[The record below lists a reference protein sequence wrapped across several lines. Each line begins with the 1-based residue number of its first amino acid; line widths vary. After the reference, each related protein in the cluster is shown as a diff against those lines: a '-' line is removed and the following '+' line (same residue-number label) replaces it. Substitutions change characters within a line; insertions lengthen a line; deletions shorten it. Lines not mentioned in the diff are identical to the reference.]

1 MKRLVCDYLIV
12 GSGAAP
18 MAFLDTL
25 LTELPETKVVLVDK
39 KVRPG
44 GHWVDDYDFVHLHQ
58 PSIVYGISSKQLEGN
73 WAKLLFTKGM
83 LPWKHQAS
91 KQELLDH
98 FQKFVDSKCQS
109 GQVEYFPE
117 CVYDFN
123 QPTDENA
130 KVVTFDSID
139 GKERYE
145 VEVREKLVNGALGE
159 CIIPSLNPPAFSV
172 DKTINLMTPNQVYD
186 LMDRNDDKPD
196 EGFLSKLMPAAL
208 CPGKAEDPNK
218 ENRHFVVLGAGKTA
232 MDTVVFLQKE
242 LGVAP
247 SDISWVISNDVW
259 MLSRENSQGPFGYVK
274 ALLDNNGD
282 KDKAVLALEAEGQFV
297 RLDPDVL
304 PTRFRFPTVGAK
316 ELKVMRKVSHKIR
329 RGRVSAIKLDPNT
342 GDIVVAF
349 EKDDQ
354 EDWVIPKSSNKE
366 HIFVHCTSPGPFN
379 NKPHDG
385 VLFGSEREMTLDLLF
400 APPISISMSCL
411 AKLESA
417 RQHGTLDAEFGA
429 ALLGN
434 ETSMSANKVLG
445 ELIQSV
451 GISSSEDGSETADFL
466 DELRSVI
473 TQAMFVALLDKDPMV
488 GFKWL
493 KTNRLSMLSIPG
505 FKGRMVED
513 LELIVEKG
521 QTLGSDPKKLKM
533 IRKVAKKLE
542 PLRGK

>member
-12 GSGAAP
+12 GSGASP

-25 LTELPETKVVLVDK
+25 LTELPDKKVVLVDK

-58 PSIVYGISSKQLEGN
+58 PSIVYGIASQQLEGN

-83 LPWKHQAS
+83 LPWVHRAS

-98 FQKFVDSKCQS
+98 FQKFVDSKCES

-117 CVYDFN
+117 CVYDFS
-123 QPTDENA
+123 QTMDENT
-130 KVVTFDSID
+130 KVVTFESID
-139 GKERYE
+139 GKETYE
-145 VEVREKLVNGALGE
+145 VEVREKLVNGVQGE
-159 CIIPSLNPPAFSV
+159 CIIPSLNPPAFPV
-172 DKTINLMTPNQVYD
+172 DENIKLMTPNQVYD
-186 LMDRNDDKPD
+186 LVDPDKSE
-196 EGFLSKLMPAAL
+196 EGFLSKLMLAAL
-208 CPGKAEDPNK
+208 CPGKTEIPDKA
-218 ENRHFVVLGAGKTA
+218 NRHFVVMGAGKTA
-232 MDTVVFLQKE
+232 MDTVVFLQEK

-274 ALLDNNGD
+274 ALLDHNGD

-297 RLDPDVL
+297 RLDPDVT
-304 PTRFRFPTVGAK
+304 PTRFRFPTVGK
-316 ELKVMRKVSHKIR
+316 EEIKVMRKVDHKIR
-329 RGRVSAIKLDPNT
+329 RGRVSAIKLDQNT
-342 GDIVVAF
+342 GDIVVEF
-349 EKDDQ
+349 EKD
-354 EDWVIPKSSNKE
+354 DWVIPKSSNKE

-379 NKPHDG
+379 DKASDG
-385 VLFGSEREMTLDLLF
+385 VIFRSERDLTLDLLF

-417 RQHGTLDAEFGA
+417 RQKGTLDTEFGA
-429 ALLGN
+429 ELLGIDGGA
-434 ETSMSANKVLG
+434 SANKVLG

-451 GISSSEDGSETADFL
+451 RLASRDVSVNVEFL
-466 DELRSVI
+466 DELKSSI
-473 TQAMFVALLDKDPMV
+473 TQAMFVALVDKDPMV
-488 GFKWL
+488 GVEWL
-493 KTNRLSMLSIPG
+493 KSNRLSMLSIPG
-505 FKGRMVED
+505 FKAGIVED

-521 QTLGSDPKKLKM
+521 KTLGSDPEKLEM
-533 IRKVAKKLE
+533 IRKVAVKLE